1 MCTSLGGVL
10 WKELINQI
18 IEKEVKN
25 KVSLHVWR
33 LILLIIEEEKD
44 VKFYLISKTP
54 IYLLV
59 FFLYNVCDRWKYEKT
74 KYNKRK

>member
-1 MCTSLGGVL
+1 MLRAMCTSLGGVL

-33 LILLIIEEEKD
+33 LILLIIEVTLILAYFTLNKNEYNWYKEK
-44 VKFYLISKTP
+44 KYKI
-54 IYLLV
+54 
-59 FFLYNVCDRWKYEKT
+59 FF
-74 KYNKRK
+74 